1 MVCGAQDPLLDEQIR
16 AVAAAMPQALPPAS
30 TVSPASDD
38 SSASIL
44 AALHVAS
51 AASVAPLTVL
61 AAQDDAQVPRFET
74 WPCRCISAISTEA

>member
-1 MVCGAQDPLLDEQIR
+1 MLDEQIR
-16 AVAAAMPQALPPAS
+16 ALAATLTVTQPSSA
-30 TVSPASDD
+30 VSPASDD

-61 AAQDDAQVPRFET
+61 AARDDVQVRRRRSLLCPHM
-74 WPCRCISAISTEA
+74 PH